1 MTAAQ
6 QEAAPKPSS
15 DEISQQIVTDINK
28 GALSPGEWLKQID
41 LEKRYGCTRIKVR
54 DALTNLHSK
63 RLVEHIPNRGYR
75 VPQPDPLRIRQVG
88 EVRRPGLRVRVLG
101 LEVRQGAWVVLVAE
115 PLVRVLDLVA
125 VVAGH
130 EIGHFLEVH
139 GIGKPLRPAPVLTV
153 VGIAGKTFRLSDH
166 VSLPTA
172 YPAGPA

>member
-1 MTAAQ
+1 MTLARRLGQAHVVGQ
-6 QEAAPKPSS
+6 FADDGGDLRPEAAF
-15 DEISQQIVTDINK
+15 D
-28 GALSPGEWLKQID
+28 
-41 LEKRYGCTRIKVR
+41 
-54 DALTNLHSK
+54 
-63 RLVEHIPNRGYR
+63 LVEGHPGIFDG
-75 VPQPDPLRIRQVG
+75 VVQPGCGDR
-88 EVRRPGLRVRVLG
+88 
-101 LEVRQGAWVVLVAE
+101 
-115 PLVRVLDLVA
+115 DLVA